1 MKQRIFN
8 ISLCILVVLL
18 YAIVLSKSF
27 TNKQD
32 VRIIEVP
39 IRYIESP
46 IQEPSFKDKSP
57 EEGLQEALAYYG
69 IKCPKIVYAQAIL
82 ETGHFKSDVCQS
94 KNNLF
99 GLYDSSNKKYYEF
112 SHWSESVLAYK
123 NYIQSKYKSDS
134 SYYKFLQSIN
144 YAEDP
149 AYINKVRRLVNK
161 KSK

>member
-1 MKQRIFN
+1 MKQKIFN
-8 ISLCILVVLL
+8 VIISILVVIL
-18 YAIVLSKSF
+18 YAILLTKSF
-27 TNKQD
+27 TSKNEIRVLEIP
-32 VRIIEVP
+32 VRYTE
-39 IRYIESP
+39 P
-46 IQEPSFKDKSP
+46 IQEPTFKDKSP
-57 EEGLQEALAYYG
+57 EEGLKEALAYYG

-149 AYINKVRRLVNK
+149 TYIKKVKRLVNN

>member
-1 MKQRIFN
+1 MKQKTFN
-8 ISLCILVVLL
+8 VIISILVVIL
-18 YAIVLSKSF
+18 YAILLTKSF
-27 TNKQD
+27 TSKNEIRVLEIP
-32 VRIIEVP
+32 VRYTE
-39 IRYIESP
+39 P
-46 IQEPSFKDKSP
+46 IQEPTFKDKSP
-57 EEGLQEALAYYG
+57 EEGLKEALAYYG
-69 IKCPKIVYAQAIL
+69 IKCPNIVYAQAVL
-82 ETGHFKSDVCQS
+82 ETGHFKSNVCQG

-149 AYINKVRRLVNK
+149 TYIKKVKRLVNN

>member
-8 ISLCILVVLL
+8 ISICILVILL

-39 IRYIESP
+39 IKYIESP

-69 IKCPKIVYAQAIL
+69 IKCPNIVYAQAVL

-123 NYIQSKYKSDS
+123 NYIQSKYESDS
-134 SYYKFLQSIN
+134 SYYRFLESIN
-144 YAEDP
+144 YAQDP
-149 AYINKVRRLVNK
+149 TYVNKVKQIAERK
-161 KSK
+161 

>member
-1 MKQRIFN
+1 MKQKIFN
-8 ISLCILVVLL
+8 VIISILVVIL
-18 YAIVLSKSF
+18 YAILLTKSF
-27 TNKQD
+27 TSKNEIRVLEIP
-32 VRIIEVP
+32 VRYTE
-39 IRYIESP
+39 P
-46 IQEPSFKDKSP
+46 IQEPTFKDKSP
-57 EEGLQEALAYYG
+57 EEGLKEALAYYG
-69 IKCPKIVYAQAIL
+69 IKCPNIVYAQAIL

-149 AYINKVRRLVNK
+149 TYIKKVKRLVNN

>member
-1 MKQRIFN
+1 MKQKTFN
-8 ISLCILVVLL
+8 VIISILVIIL
-18 YAIVLSKSF
+18 YAILLTKSF
-27 TNKQD
+27 TSKNEIR
-32 VRIIEVP
+32 VLEVP
-39 IRYIESP
+39 VRYTEP
-46 IQEPSFKDKSP
+46 IQEPTFKDKSP
-57 EEGLQEALAYYG
+57 EEGLKEALAYYG
-69 IKCPKIVYAQAIL
+69 IKCPNIVYAQAIL

-149 AYINKVRRLVNK
+149 TYIKKVKRLVNN

>member
-1 MKQRIFN
+1 MKQKIFN
-8 ISLCILVVLL
+8 VIISILVVIL
-18 YAIVLSKSF
+18 YAILLTKSF
-27 TNKQD
+27 TSKNEIRVLEIP
-32 VRIIEVP
+32 VRYTE
-39 IRYIESP
+39 P
-46 IQEPSFKDKSP
+46 IQEPTFEDKSP
-57 EEGLQEALAYYG
+57 EEGLKEALAYYG
-69 IKCPKIVYAQAIL
+69 IKCPNIVYAQAVL
-82 ETGHFKSDVCQS
+82 ETGHFKSNVCQG

-149 AYINKVRRLVNK
+149 TYIKKVKRLVNN

>member
-1 MKQRIFN
+1 MKQKIFN
-8 ISLCILVVLL
+8 ITILVLVGLL
-18 YAIVLSKSF
+18 YTIVLSKPTTS
-27 TNKQD
+27 KQY
-32 VRIIEVP
+32 VRVVEVP
-39 IRYIESP
+39 VQYEEA
-46 IQEPSFKDKSP
+46 IQQPSFKDKSP

-69 IKCPKIVYAQAIL
+69 IKCPNIVYAQAVL

-99 GLYDSSNKKYYEF
+99 GLYDSNNKKYYEF
-112 SHWSESVLAYK
+112 DHWSESVLAYK

-149 AYINKVRRLVNK
+149 TYVKKVKRLVNK
-161 KSK
+161 KP